1 MNTARTEP
9 RARILVV
16 DDEPLKRVTLNIE
29 LSEAGYEV
37 HEAADASAARRI
49 FDSLPVDVV
58 VSDVRMPGMD
68 GVELLGHIRRARPE
82 TAVILMTAYGSVET
96 AVRAIKC
103 GAQDYITKPFTTQTL
118 LAKLEQMFAERP
130 PGGALAD
137 ESVETFG
144 RLAARSSAMKRLFAQ
159 ARAIADTERPILLYG
174 ERGTGKELLAEAI
187 HRASP
192 RCDGPFVRCE
202 CAGASAESLEAEL
215 RGPAGKPAQAGGGT
229 LLVCDVEELTP
240 ALQTVLLNL
249 LEPDD
254 RSGPGPGPVTDSHA
268 DSSPSPPH
276 SALRLICTA
285 RRDLSPLVREGRFRE
300 DLYYRLNAIALSV
313 PPLRERPADIPALVR
328 HFVAR
333 HAALADDKS
342 VSVEPAAMEELARH
356 AWPGNVRELEH
367 VVQRALAF
375 CDGSIRPEHVLP
387 LSGGS
392 EQAPDA
398 AIGETGDGTPLG
410 LNATV
415 ADIERRM
422 ILMALRQCEGNQA
435 RAAQR
440 LGIPRTTL
448 RDKMARYSI
457 PAS

>member
-1 MNTARTEP
+1 MNAAQTEP
-9 RARILVV
+9 KARILVV
-16 DDEPLKRVTLNIE
+16 DDEPLKRITLQIE
-29 LSEAGYEV
+29 LTEAGYEV
-37 HEAADASAARRI
+37 HDAADAATARRI
-49 FDSLPVDVV
+49 FDSVPIDVV

-68 GVELLGHIRRARPE
+68 GVELLGHIRRSRPE

-130 PGGALAD
+130 PGGAAAD

-144 RLAARSSAMKRLFAQ
+144 RLAARGSAMKRLFAQ

-174 ERGTGKELLAEAI
+174 ERGSGKELLAEAI

-192 RCDGPFVRCE
+192 RRQGPFERCE
-202 CAGASAESLEAEL
+202 CAAASPESLEAEL
-215 RGPAGKPAQAGGGT
+215 CGPNGKLATAVGGT
-229 LLVCDVEELTP
+229 LLVCDVDALP
-240 ALQTVLLNL
+240 AGLQNALLSAM
-249 LEPDD
+249 ESSGRTDAEAATPDD
-254 RSGPGPGPVTDSHA
+254 AYTV
-268 DSSPSPPH
+268 PPTRP
-276 SALRLICTA
+276 AVRIICAA
-285 RRDLSPLVREGRFRE
+285 RRDLSLLVREGRFRE
-300 DLYYRLNAIALSV
+300 DLYYKLSAIALSI

-328 HFVAR
+328 HFMEKHASLAGGKTVA
-333 HAALADDKS
+333 
-342 VSVEPAAMEELARH
+342 VEPAAMEELTRH
-356 AWPGNVRELEH
+356 SWPGNVRELEH
-367 VVQRALAF
+367 VVERALAF
-375 CDGSIRPEHVLP
+375 CDGTIRPEHVLP
-387 LSGGS
+387 LASGS

-457 PAS
+457 GCSE